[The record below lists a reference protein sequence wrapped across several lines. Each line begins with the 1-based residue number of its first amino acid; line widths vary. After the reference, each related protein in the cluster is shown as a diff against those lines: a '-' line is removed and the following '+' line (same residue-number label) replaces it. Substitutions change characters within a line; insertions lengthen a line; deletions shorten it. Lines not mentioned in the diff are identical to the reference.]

1 MSGTAWLLLAGALL
15 LLLLYLALSV
25 TLTAVASLNRVVL
38 RRMVQDGQGPV
49 WLEELRNPASEH
61 RLAAQLARQAALL
74 AAVLL
79 TGFAGQRAGA
89 THPWLLAGG
98 TGLAA
103 VVLLDTWGARLLVQL
118 EPRQALRATL
128 WLLPLLRVVLF
139 PLVVPLAAVLA
150 RGNRVPAGGDDEEEQ
165 EEQVEAFFEVG
176 EREGI
181 LEADE
186 GRMMRSIAFLDDTR
200 VREIMTPRVDI
211 LALSAD
217 TSVADAR
224 AAMIAAG
231 HSRMPVYRGAIDDIV
246 GILHVRDLVRAWEQ
260 GREAATIAGYVRP
273 AFFVPETLTVA
284 ELLREMRVRTH
295 VAIVV
300 DEYGGVAGLVTLED
314 LLEEIVG
321 DIRDEHE
328 TEEALVQQDSDGS
341 WLVHGLAHVDELM
354 RIFGFELEERDFD
367 TVGGLVVSTLGRVPE
382 PGERLR
388 VGPLA
393 IEVVHADPR
402 RVYRVRIRAE
412 GGPDKLQGAQASA

>member
-1 MSGTAWLLLAGALL
+1 VSGTAWLLAGVALL
-15 LLLLYLALSV
+15 LLLLHFALSV
-25 TLTAVASLNRVVL
+25 ALTAVAALNRVAL
-38 RRMVQDGQGPV
+38 RR
-49 WLEELRNPASEH
+49 LSHEEGAAPWVEDLRTSGNEH
-61 RLAAQLARQAALL
+61 RIAAQVARQLGLL
-74 AAVLL
+74 SAVLL
-79 TGFAGQRAGA
+79 LGFSANRAGA
-89 THPWLLAGG
+89 AHPWVLAFGG
-98 TGLAA
+98 GLAA
-103 VVLLDTWGARLLVQL
+103 VVLLETWGTRVLVQM
-118 EPRQALRATL
+118 EPRRALRATA
-128 WLLPLLRVVLF
+128 WLLPPLRLLLF
-139 PLVVPLAAVLA
+139 PLVAPLSLMLRRAARPLQ
-150 RGNRVPAGGDDEEEQ
+150 NGDDEEEQ

-176 EREGI
+176 ERDGI

-186 GRMMRSIAFLDDTR
+186 GKMMRSIAFLDDTR
-200 VREIMTPRVDI
+200 VREIMTPRVDVQA
-211 LALSAD
+211 LAAD
-217 TSVADAR
+217 TSVAEAR

-231 HSRMPVYRGAIDDIV
+231 HSRMPVYRDAIDDVV

-341 WLVHGLAHVDELM
+341 WLVHGLAHVEELE
-354 RIFGFELEERDFD
+354 RIFGLELEERDFD

-382 PGERLR
+382 QGEQLT
-388 VGPLA
+388 VGGLA
-393 IEVVHADPR
+393 IEVLHVDPR
-402 RVYRVRIRAE
+402 RVYRVRIRRAD
-412 GGPDKLQGAQASA
+412 GPDRAQASA

>member
-1 MSGTAWLLLAGALL
+1 VSGTAWLLLIASLVL
-15 LLLLYLALSV
+15 VLLYLGLSV
-25 TLTAVASLNRVVL
+25 VLTAIASLNRVAL
-38 RRMVQDGQGPV
+38 RRMSQEEGGAP
-49 WLEELRNPASEH
+49 WLEDLRSSGNGH
-61 RLAAQLARQAALL
+61 RIAGQLARQLSLL

-79 TGFAGQRAGA
+79 IGFGADRAGL
-89 THPWLLAGG
+89 THPWLAASGVGLLA
-98 TGLAA
+98 
-103 VVLLDTWGARLLVQL
+103 VLLDTWGARMLVQL
-118 EPRQALRATL
+118 EPKRALRGSV
-128 WLLPLLRVVLF
+128 WLLPPLRLLLVPV
-139 PLVVPLAAVLA
+139 VVPLSKLLS
-150 RGNRVPAGGDDEEEQ
+150 RTTRPATNGDDEEEQ

-176 EREGI
+176 ERDGI

-186 GRMMRSIAFLDDTR
+186 GKMMRSIAFLDETR

-211 LALSAD
+211 EALAAD

-231 HSRMPVYRGAIDDIV
+231 HSRMPVYRGSIDDIV

-260 GREAATIAGYVRP
+260 GREAATVAGYVRP

-300 DEYGGVAGLVTLED
+300 DEYGGVGGLVTLED

-341 WLVHGLAHVDELM
+341 WLVHGLAHVEELE
-354 RIFGFELEERDFD
+354 RIFGLTLEERDFD

-382 PGERLR
+382 QGESLR
-388 VGPLA
+388 VDRLT
-393 IEVVHADPR
+393 IEVLHADPR
-402 RVYRVRIRAE
+402 RVYRVRIRPE
-412 GGPDKLQGAQASA
+412 GPPDRAQATA

>member
-1 MSGTAWLLLAGALL
+1 VSGTAWLLLGGALL
-15 LLLLYLALSV
+15 LLVLYLALSV
-25 TLTAVASLNRVVL
+25 TLTAVASLNRVAL
-38 RRMVQDGQGPV
+38 RRMAQEGQGGA
-49 WLEELRNPASEH
+49 WLEDLRSPASEY
-61 RLAAQLARQAALL
+61 RIASQLARQAALL
-74 AAVLL
+74 SAVLL

-89 THPWLLAGG
+89 AHPWLLAAGA
-98 TGLAA
+98 GLAA
-103 VVLLDTWGARLLVQL
+103 VVLLDTWGARLLVQM
-118 EPRQALRATL
+118 EARRALRGTV
-128 WLLPLLRVVLF
+128 WLLPPLRLLLF
-139 PLVVPLAAVLA
+139 PVVVPLATLLA
-150 RGNRVPAGGDDEEEQ
+150 RSTAQTNGDDEEEQ

-224 AAMIAAG
+224 ASMISAG
-231 HSRMPVYRGAIDDIV
+231 HSRMPVYRGTIDDIV

-341 WLVHGLAHVDELM
+341 WLVHGLAHVEELT

-402 RVYRVRIRAE
+402 RVYRVRIRAQ
-412 GGPDKLQGAQASA
+412 GGPDQAQASA

>member
-1 MSGTAWLLLAGALL
+1 VSGTAWILLVLALL
-15 LLLLYLALSV
+15 LLLLYFGLSV
-25 TLTAVASLNRVVL
+25 ALTAIASLSRVAL
-38 RRMVQDGQGPV
+38 RRMSQEEGMAR
-49 WLEELRNPASEH
+49 WLEDLRSSGNEY
-61 RLAAQLARQAALL
+61 RIAAQLARQMSLL
-74 AAVLL
+74 VAVLL
-79 TGFAGQRAGA
+79 LGFATDRAA
-89 THPWLLAGG
+89 IAHPWILACAV
-98 TGLAA
+98 GLSGI
-103 VVLLDTWGARLLVQL
+103 VLFDTWGARMLVQL
-118 EPRQALRATL
+118 DARRALRASV
-128 WLLPLLRVVLF
+128 WLLPALRLVLF
-139 PLVVPLAAVLA
+139 PVVAPLSALLSRTA
-150 RGNRVPAGGDDEEEQ
+150 RVSVNGDDEEEQ

-186 GRMMRSIAFLDDTR
+186 GKMMRSIAFLDDTR

-211 LALSAD
+211 LSLSVD

-231 HSRMPVYRGAIDDIV
+231 HSRMPVYRGSIDEIV

-284 ELLREMRVRTH
+284 ELLREMRLRTH

-300 DEYGGVAGLVTLED
+300 DEYGGVGGLVTLED

-341 WLVHGLAHVDELM
+341 WLVNGLAHVEELE
-354 RIFGFELEERDFD
+354 RIFGLELPERDFD
-367 TVGGLVVSTLGRVPE
+367 TVGGLVISTLGRVPE
-382 PGERLR
+382 QGERLQ
-388 VGPLA
+388 VGPLG

-402 RVYRVRIRAE
+402 RVYRVRIRPVD
-412 GGPDKLQGAQASA
+412 GPDRVQASA

>member
-1 MSGTAWLLLAGALL
+1 MSGTAWILLAGAILL
-15 LLLLYLALSV
+15 LALYLALSV
-25 TLTAVASLNRVVL
+25 TLTAVASLNRVAL
-38 RRMVQDGQGPV
+38 RRMVQEGQGAA
-49 WLEELRNPASEH
+49 WLEDLRNPASEH
-61 RLAAQLARQAALL
+61 RIASQLARQAALL

-79 TGFAGQRAGA
+79 IGFAGQRAGMR
-89 THPWLLAGG
+89 HPWLLAAGAG
-98 TGLAA
+98 VLAL
-103 VVLLDTWGARLLVQL
+103 VVLDTWGARLLVRM
-118 EPRQALRATL
+118 EARRALRSTA
-128 WLLPLLRVVLF
+128 WLLSPLRLLLF
-139 PLVVPLAAVLA
+139 PVVVPLAALLA
-150 RGNRVPAGGDDEEEQ
+150 SDARLQANGDDEEEQ

-176 EREGI
+176 ERDGI

-217 TSVADAR
+217 TSVADTR

-231 HSRMPVYRGAIDDIV
+231 HSRMPVYRGSVDDIV

-341 WLVHGLAHVDELM
+341 WLVHGLAHVEELT
-354 RIFGFELEERDFD
+354 RLFGFELEERDFD

-388 VGPLA
+388 VGPLH
-393 IEVVHADPR
+393 IEVLHADPR

-412 GGPDKLQGAQASA
+412 GGPDQAQASA

>member
-1 MSGTAWLLLAGALL
+1 VSGTAWLLLLGAFLL
-15 LLLLYLALSV
+15 LALYLALSV
-25 TLTAVASLNRVVL
+25 TLTAVASLNRVAL
-38 RRMVQDGQGPV
+38 RRMGQEGQAAT
-49 WLEELRNPASEH
+49 WLEELRSSSNEH
-61 RLAAQLARQAALL
+61 RIAGQLARQAALL

-79 TGFAGQRAGA
+79 TGFAAERVGV
-89 THPWLLAGG
+89 THPWALAAGA
-98 TGLAA
+98 GLAA
-103 VVLLDTWGARLLVQL
+103 VVLLDTWGARLLVQM
-118 EPRQALRATL
+118 EPRRALRATV
-128 WLLPLLRVVLF
+128 WILPLLRLVLF
-139 PLVVPLAAVLA
+139 PAVVPLAAVLA
-150 RGNRVPAGGDDEEEQ
+150 RSIRPQAIGDDEEEQ

-176 EREGI
+176 ERDGI

-211 LALSAD
+211 LALAAD

-224 AAMIAAG
+224 AALIAAG
-231 HSRMPVYRGAIDDIV
+231 HSRMPVYRGSIDDIV

-341 WLVHGLAHVDELM
+341 WLVHGLAHVEELT

-388 VGPLA
+388 VGPLH

-412 GGPDKLQGAQASA
+412 GGPDQAQASA